1 MGVNLKDL
9 VVRHNISLA
18 DLKGRTLIV
27 DGYNMLYQFL
37 TTIRARDGAM
47 LTSSSGAVTSHLI
60 GLFSRVTKLMQKGIR
75 LAFVFDGTP
84 PKIKHKELARRKELK
99 IKAKAKYEKAL
110 AEEDVDTMRKFAART
125 TRLTPEM
132 VESAKVLLTHLG
144 IPYVQAPSE
153 GEAQASYMV
162 AKGDAWAVASQDFD
176 SLLYGTPH
184 LIQNLSIEG
193 RRKLPGKFAY
203 TTVEPKLVDLK
214 ETLKKLNIDREK
226 LIWLSMLVG
235 TDYNPKGVAR
245 IGPKKGLALVQQH
258 DTAESLFSSV
268 ELADDVS
275 WKDVLDT
282 FHNMKT
288 TDKYVLEWNPVD
300 RKAIF
305 KFLVND
311 HDFSPERVD
320 KTLDQL
326 CPEKGQA
333 TLGDF

>member
-1 MGVNLKDL
+1 MGVKLRDL
-9 VVRHNISLA
+9 VVSKNISLD
-18 DLKGRTLIV
+18 DLKGKTLIV
-27 DGYNMLYQFL
+27 DGHNMLYQFL

-47 LTSSSGAVTSHLI
+47 LTASSGAVTSHLI
-60 GLFSRVTKLMQKGIR
+60 GLFSRVTKLMQKGIK

-84 PKIKHKELARRKELK
+84 PEIKHKELERRKELK
-99 IKAKAKYEKAL
+99 IEAKAKYEKAL
-110 AEEDVDTMRKFAART
+110 AEEDVDTMRKFAVRT
-125 TRLTPEM
+125 SRLTPDM
-132 VESAKVLLTHLG
+132 VASAKVLLSHLG

-162 AKGDAWAVASQDFD
+162 AKGDAWAVSSQDFD
-176 SLLYGTPH
+176 SLLYGTPY

-193 RRKLPGKFAY
+193 KRKLPGKFAY
-203 TTVEPKLVDLK
+203 TTVEPKLIDLK
-214 ETLKKLNIDREK
+214 ATLKQLNIDREK
-226 LIWLSMLVG
+226 LIWLSILVG

-268 ELADDVS
+268 ELVDDVS
-275 WKDVLDT
+275 WNAVLDT

-288 TDKYVLEWNPVD
+288 TDDYKLEWNPVD
-300 RKAIF
+300 RDALF
-305 KFLVND
+305 KFLVDD

-320 KTLDQL
+320 KTLDKL

-333 TLGDF
+333 KLGDF